1 MKTTELMI
9 GDWVNVPMAKLT
21 ARIDSILSKRE
32 AHNDACIVVDFNG
45 QGYLAH
51 YTENDLKPILLTAE
65 ILEKNGLK
73 YEVDYGGYHRS
84 ILGSHSK
91 DNEPL
96 ICVQWNPQGEIS
108 QWEVSNKSG
117 ILTGVVAYG
126 YTAIAVHEL
135 QHILRMVGLNDLAD
149 NFKI

>member
-1 MKTTELMI
+1 MKANELMI
-9 GDWVNVPMAKLT
+9 GDWVYSASMTPRKVQYLDGAKS
-21 ARIDSILSKRE
+21 DSIGVADHLNFESRI
-32 AHNDACIVVDFNG
+32 N
-45 QGYLAH
+45 
-51 YTENDLKPILLTAE
+51 PIPLTAE

-126 YTAIAVHEL
+126 YTEIAVHEL
-135 QHILRMVGLNDLAD
+135 QHILRMVGLNELAN
-149 NFKI
+149 NFKIE

>member
-1 MKTTELMI
+1 MEAKHLMI
-9 GDWVNVPMAKLT
+9 GDWAIINENHPACPFTRKLD
-21 ARIDSILSKRE
+21 IGDLSFFTHFE
-32 AHNDACIVVDFNG
+32 
-45 QGYLAH
+45 
-51 YTENDLKPILLTAE
+51 PIPLTPE

-126 YTAIAVHEL
+126 YTTIAVHQL
-135 QHILRMVGLNDLAD
+135 QQILRLCGLEELAD
-149 NFKI
+149 NFQI

>member
-1 MKTTELMI
+1 MKATDLQI
-9 GDWVNVPMAKLT
+9 NDWVHSSFFGKTRVTSLKEHAGYGWVMTSGNENWKSDASLSPVP
-21 ARIDSILSKRE
+21 
-32 AHNDACIVVDFNG
+32 
-45 QGYLAH
+45 
-51 YTENDLKPILLTAE
+51 LTAE

-135 QHILRMVGLNDLAD
+135 QHILRMVGLDELA
-149 NFKI
+149 NSIIV

>member
-1 MKTTELMI
+1 MKATELMI
-9 GDWVNVPMAKLT
+9 
-21 ARIDSILSKRE
+21 
-32 AHNDACIVVDFNG
+32 
-45 QGYLAH
+45 
-51 YTENDLKPILLTAE
+51 NDLVQVDGVVRIATIRTGAVYDYMNKEYSIGCINPIPLTPK

-73 YEVDYGGYHRS
+73 YEKDYGAYYHS

-135 QHILRMVGLNDLAD
+135 QHILRMVGLNEMAD
-149 NFKI
+149 NFII

>member
-1 MKTTELMI
+1 MKANELMN
-9 GDWVNVPMAKLT
+9 GDWVYIPMAKHM
-21 ARIDSILSKRE
+21 ARIDSVLSKRE
-32 AHNDACIVVDFNG
+32 AHNDACIVVDFCG
-45 QGYLAH
+45 QGFLAH
-51 YTENDLKPILLTAE
+51 YTEEDIEPVPLTAE

-135 QHILRMVGLNDLAD
+135 QHILRMVGLNELAE
-149 NFKI
+149 NFKV